1 MTADHDTPTPAELE
15 DFLNGSLPAARR
27 LAVAEHL
34 VRDADAGARALADL
48 HQTERLRAAWVAPL
62 DTMPDTLAQTAE
74 RLTAAIDHRR
84 RLRWMRPAAAAA
96 ACFVLGWAGNML
108 WQPAPQ
114 GLDTAR
120 LAPLAEAAMDARQAA
135 EIARALDLPGLV
147 DAGDLARAA
156 AQLGVTLPAL
166 PPDWAVRGVQV
177 VATPDRPALL
187 VQIDAPTLGEI
198 TLFSRAGSD
207 LGPDAPPAAFDYH
220 GTAMAV
226 FERRSSAHV
235 LVDAAGAAS
244 DLGRA
249 AGELLRRTN

>member
-1 MTADHDTPTPAELE
+1 MTADPDTPTPAELE
-15 DFLNGSLPAARR
+15 DFLNGTLPAARR

-62 DTMPDTLAQTAE
+62 DTTPDPLAQTAD
-74 RLTAAIDHRR
+74 RLTAAIDRRR

-120 LAPLAEAAMDARQAA
+120 LEPLAEAALDARQAA
-135 EIARALDLPGLV
+135 DIARALVLPGMM
-147 DAGDLARAA
+147 APGDLERAA
-156 AQLGVTLPAL
+156 AGVGVALPPL
-166 PPDWAVRGVQV
+166 PPDWQVLGVQV
-177 VATPDRPALL
+177 VATPERPALL
-187 VQIDAPTLGEI
+187 VQIVAPGLGAF
-198 TLFSRAGSD
+198 TMFSLAGSD
-207 LGPDAPPAAFDYH
+207 LGPDAPPLAFDH
-220 GTAMAV
+220 RGAAVAV

-235 LVDAAGAAS
+235 LVDAEGARTDIS
-244 DLGRA
+244 RA
-249 AGELLRRTN
+249 AGQLVSRLN